1 MVKDTDA
8 MQKALTDIS
17 DVDDLIATFLPKMK
31 AYLTVT
37 LKAPWALQRAWRT
50 LECRGEEGLQCFRLR

>member
-37 LKAPWALQRAWRT
+37 LKAPWALQEAFVRRHRPAR
-50 LECRGEEGLQCFRLR
+50 